1 MYTKKEI
8 LTTSNFISLFR
19 LLMAI
24 PFWILGGMLL
34 EPGIRYVVAG
44 MAIFASFTDILDGYV
59 ARKYNQVTE
68 FGKIIDPL
76 ADKIAI
82 AVVVIRLFMVD
93 EIPEYYFYMIIGR
106 DILIFF
112 GGIFVSKKL
121 GRILPSNML
130 GKLTVMVIGL
140 VILMILF
147 NISRSSPLF
156 QFPFYFSIVLIFSSI
171 FGYVYRAAEYIR
183 KETNGNS

>member
-1 MYTKKEI
+1 
-8 LTTSNFISLFR
+8 
-19 LLMAI
+19 MAL

-44 MAIFASFTDILDGYV
+44 MAIFASFTDILDGYI

-106 DILIFF
+106 DVLIFF

-121 GRILPSNML
+121 GRVLPSNML
-130 GKLTVMVIGL
+130 GKLTVTVIGL
-140 VILMILF
+140 IILMILF
-147 NISRSSPLF
+147 DISRSSPLF
-156 QFPFYFSIVLIFSSI
+156 QILFYFSIVLIFSSI

>member
-1 MYTKKEI
+1 
-8 LTTSNFISLFR
+8 
-19 LLMAI
+19 MAI

-34 EPGIRYVVAG
+34 EPGRRYVVAG
-44 MAIFASFTDILDGYV
+44 MAIFASFTDILDGYI

-121 GRILPSNML
+121 GRVLPSNML
-130 GKLTVMVIGL
+130 GKLTVTVIGL

-147 NISRSSPLF
+147 DISKSSPLF
-156 QFPFYFSIVLIFSSI
+156 QILFYFSIVLIFSSI
-171 FGYVYRAAEYIR
+171 FAYVYRAAEYIR